1 MKLND
6 QQRRFFDD
14 FCERLI
20 CDDEEPIY
28 LYIAGEAG
36 TGKSFLLKIMIE
48 IVKYLKMKSGNEL
61 NKPSAIVMAPTANAA
76 YIING
81 KTIESALGMFP
92 RNRNT
97 FINIQR
103 NKLSNFSFLYE
114 DVGVVFCDEISMVG
128 SCKFTKIN
136 FQLQDIFCNNSF
148 MGGVSFV
155 AVGDLRQ
162 LPPVL
167 DRYVYENNHLDGRPA
182 ISPSHWDEH
191 LLSY

>member
-1 MKLND
+1 
-6 QQRRFFDD
+6 
-14 FCERLI
+14 
-20 CDDEEPIY
+20 
-28 LYIAGEAG
+28 
-36 TGKSFLLKIMIE
+36 
-48 IVKYLKMKSGNEL
+48 
-61 NKPSAIVMAPTANAA
+61 MAPTANAA

-182 ISPSHWDEH
+182 ISPSHWDKHFRICYLTEKRGPKKIQS
-191 LLSY
+191 LQVFVTEFEMESTEKKT

>member
-1 MKLND
+1 
-6 QQRRFFDD
+6 
-14 FCERLI
+14 
-20 CDDEEPIY
+20 
-28 LYIAGEAG
+28 
-36 TGKSFLLKIMIE
+36 MIQ
-48 IVKYLKMKSGNEL
+48 IVKYLNLKSGDEL
-61 NKPSAIVMAPTANAA
+61 SKPSAIEMAPTANAA

-81 KTIESALGMFP
+81 KTIESALGMLP
-92 RNRNT
+92 RQKNT

-103 NKLSNFSFLYE
+103 NKLSNLSFVYE

-148 MGGVSFV
+148 MGGVSFI

-167 DRYVYENNHLDGRPA
+167 DRYVYENNHLDGRHA

-191 LLSY
+191 FRIFYLTDKMRAQKDPEFASICDRVGNGKYTKEDIKYLKDCV